1 MENSLFTF
9 GTQYLRGY
17 SPDRSQWAKDLKLIS
32 ELHFNTIRV
41 WLVWGVLEP
50 ADGVVDFDYIDTVL
64 DLAEQNHLRVI
75 FLFHLHGA
83 PEWAIRKYRDCWYVD
98 QYGHPFEPS
107 TRANTPS
114 GGWPGLCPDHA
125 ATQRLEE

>member
-1 MENSLFTF
+1 MTESLFTF
-9 GTQYLRGY
+9 GTQYLRGC

-50 ADGVVDFDYIDTVL
+50 ADGVVDFDYIDTIL

-75 FLFHLHGA
+75 F
-83 PEWAIRKYRDCWYVD
+83 
-98 QYGHPFEPS
+98 
-107 TRANTPS
+107 
-114 GGWPGLCPDHA
+114 
-125 ATQRLEE
+125 